1 MYVVG
6 HFARCTCL
14 LRLRCAATAVYG
26 LVEGGIFGY
35 ERACREILLGLGCCF
50 FRGAQR
56 LLQERGT

>member
-26 LVEGGIFGY
+26 LVEGGY
-35 ERACREILLGLGCCF
+35 SATSERAEKSFLG
-50 FRGAQR
+50 
-56 LLQERGT
+56 